1 MKKVKIIELLTL
13 VANGE
18 IKNNQLVIIQEEC
31 FKYNAKELKF
41 YSLDGGSYRIFKTS
55 DLNNICYILCI
66 LEEYDN

>member
-31 FKYNAKELKF
+31 YKYNIKELKF
-41 YSLDGGSYRIFKTS
+41 YLCHGLNSRVFRTS
-55 DLNNICYILCI
+55 ELNDTCYI

>member
-18 IKNNQLVIIQEEC
+18 IRNNQLVIIQEKC
-31 FKYNAKELKF
+31 YKYNIKELKF
-41 YSLDGGSYRIFKTS
+41 YSCHGESYRAFRTS
-55 DLNNICYILCI
+55 ELNDTCYI

>member
-31 FKYNAKELKF
+31 YKYNIKELKF
-41 YSLDGGSYRIFKTS
+41 YLCHGSTS
-55 DLNNICYILCI
+55 RAFRTSELNDTCYILK
-66 LEEYDN
+66 EYDN